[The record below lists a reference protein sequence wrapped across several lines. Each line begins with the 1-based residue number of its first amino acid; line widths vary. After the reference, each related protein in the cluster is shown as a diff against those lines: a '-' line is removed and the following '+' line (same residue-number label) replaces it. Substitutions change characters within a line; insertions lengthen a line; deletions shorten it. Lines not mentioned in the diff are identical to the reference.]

1 MAEQETNLIEV
12 LQRFMAPGTAPIG
25 VVFPPRSDAPNLP
38 DLGAREHALRRFLDF
53 LACLPF
59 MRTMAGPP
67 QAFVVPRDQMF
78 INAPEAEAGAP
89 IGQKLPTIA
98 FTTST
103 ADKILDGWLGPAI
116 LIEGTEDVFAPD
128 TALFWIGG
136 HTEPLVLEVV
146 ASSRAVRRSITE
158 GITQV
163 LRSSDDTGALR
174 LSLPDYFGGD
184 ATFTLMDV
192 TYLEEPDAVRN
203 RRKAHL
209 TIQLYVDEVLLAN
222 AVDIRPYL
230 TATVGVQVQT
240 TVQVEQG

>member
-1 MAEQETNLIEV
+1 MEQETNLIDV

-53 LACLPF
+53 LAALPF

-78 INAPEAEAGAP
+78 VNMPDAESGAP
-89 IGQKLPTIA
+89 VGQKLPTIA

-116 LIEGTEDVFAPD
+116 LIDGTEDLFAPG
-128 TALFWIGG
+128 TALFWVGG

-146 ASSRAVRRSITE
+146 ASSRAVRRSIVE
-158 GITQV
+158 GISQV
-163 LRSSDDTGALR
+163 LRSSDDTGSLR
-174 LSLPDYFGGD
+174 LSLPDYFNST

-192 TYLEEPDAVRN
+192 TYFEEPDAVRN

-209 TIQLYVDEVLLAN
+209 TIQLYVDEVMLAS
-222 AVDIRPYL
+222 AVDIVPFL
-230 TATVGVQVQT
+230 TTVVGLQVQT
-240 TVQVEQG
+240 QVTVEQP

>member
-1 MAEQETNLIEV
+1 MAEQETNLIDV
-12 LQRFMAPGTAPIG
+12 LRRFMAPPSQPIG
-25 VVFPPRSDAPNLP
+25 VVFPPHSDAPNLP

-53 LACLPF
+53 LAALPF

-78 INAPEAEAGAP
+78 VNMPDAEQGAP
-89 IGQKLPTIA
+89 AGQKLPTLA

-103 ADKILDGWLGPAI
+103 ADKTADGWLGPAI
-116 LIEGTEDVFAPD
+116 LIDGTENVFAPD
-128 TALFWIGG
+128 TALFWVGS

-146 ASSRAVRRSITE
+146 ASSRAVRRAITE
-158 GITQV
+158 GVSQV
-163 LRSSDDTGALR
+163 LRSSDDSGALR
-174 LSLPDYFGGD
+174 LSLPGYFGQD

-192 TYLEEPDAVRN
+192 TYFEEPDAVRN

-222 AVDIRPYL
+222 AVDIKPFL
-230 TATVGVQVQT
+230 TAEVGVQVQT
-240 TVQVEQG
+240 TVQVE